1 MVGGTVNCAMNRA
14 WSYISNRFVGPWL
27 AACLLLAV
35 PARAFQDPETT
46 KAMAEVVKIAHA
58 ISIVQPRL
66 EEPKYFEYA
75 MGIYRAAKK
84 YDIRPA
90 LIIAIAQQESSFQER
105 LPEGKA
111 GELGITQVL
120 KSWMKNPKFRREFPH
135 ANSNSFKK
143 PAEGFLY
150 TAWILH
156 ELKQNEAPGTL
167 PFWSFYNAR
176 QFKHR
181 IKYFVRVN
189 KHMGKLKRNLHLIE
203 EALGPNT
210 AVASARPVPLPVPV
224 APPRPQNQSR
234 ALAFSEKAPP
244 PAVKLKPVASYPWI
258 AEVPAKRPT
267 HKRDAREALLR
278 SASFGG

>member
-1 MVGGTVNCAMNRA
+1 MNRA
-14 WSYISNRFVGPWL
+14 LSHILERFAVAAYAVGLTIAL
-27 AACLLLAV
+27 ASQGA
-35 PARAFQDPETT
+35 QSPETQ

-75 MGIYRAAKK
+75 LGIYRAAKK
-84 YDIRPA
+84 YEIRPA
-90 LIIAIAQQESSFQER
+90 LIIAIAQQESSFKER

-111 GELGITQVL
+111 GELGITQIL
-120 KSWMKNPKFRREFPH
+120 KRWVNNPKFRREFPH
-135 ANSNSFKK
+135 ATQSSFKK
-143 PAEGFLY
+143 PAESFLY

-176 QFKHR
+176 GFKHR

-189 KHMGKLKRNLHLIE
+189 KHMAKLKRNLHIIE
-203 EALGPNT
+203 EALEPAT
-210 AVASARPVPLPVPV
+210 TIAAKPVPGPTPSVPS
-224 APPRPQNQSR
+224 PRT
-234 ALAFSEKAPP
+234 LAFADRAPTP
-244 PAVKLKPVASYPWI
+244 VVLKPKSVVSFPWV
-258 AEVPAKRPT
+258 EVPSKKNAARRPDP
-267 HKRDAREALLR
+267 RAALLR